1 MAFAREWH
9 DSKKR
14 PSKSFEDSICG
25 LTLYLE
31 YKTEFF
37 DEVIDR
43 TYLAEYPY
51 SHEHKISVIKEA
63 MTAIGFG
70 AKLTMG
76 SWKASDGEIKS
87 SSLLQVF
94 DENTNLLR
102 RFIDCTI
109 VHEYNDEQSNLNKYI
124 VNKFSTDSVWIA
136 ELEESRKNRNRKPY
150 KLNQKISWLFQHAE
164 TLMMFIVR
172 KKLQKLGKTVLANVH
187 DAIVV
192 RERLTEKEL
201 LAIQKLVRRIT
212 KVQYFALGETQYKSS
227 I

>member
-1 MAFAREWH
+1 MAFAQEWY

-14 PSKSFEDSICG
+14 LRKSFEDSVCG

-31 YKTEFF
+31 YKSAFF

-43 TYLAEYPY
+43 SYLAEFPY
-51 SHEHKISVIKEA
+51 SHEHKTATIKEA

-94 DENTNLLR
+94 DDDTALLR

-109 VHEYNDEQSNLNKYI
+109 VREYNDEQSNLNKYI
-124 VNKFSTDSVWIA
+124 VDKFSSDATWIA
-136 ELEESRKNRNRKPY
+136 ELEVSRLNRKRKPY

-164 TLMMFIVR
+164 TLMMCIVR

-192 RERLTEKEL
+192 KERLTKLEL
-201 LAIQKLVRRIT
+201 KTIEKLVRRIT
-212 KVQYFALGETQYKSS
+212 KVQYFALGETQYLKS
-227 I
+227 